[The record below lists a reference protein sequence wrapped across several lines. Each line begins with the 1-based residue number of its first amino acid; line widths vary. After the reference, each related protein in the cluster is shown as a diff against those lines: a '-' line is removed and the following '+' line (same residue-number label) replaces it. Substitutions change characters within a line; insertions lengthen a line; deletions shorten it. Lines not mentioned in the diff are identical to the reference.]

1 MRKEGVPV
9 QESMKAV
16 PDGSVLLQ
24 MDGIEKVFPGV
35 HALNNCHFELKR
47 GEVHALVGENG
58 AGKSTMMKVLTGIY
72 KRDGGTI
79 KYKGQEINLNS
90 PEEAQALGIG
100 IIHQELNL
108 MPHLSVAENIF
119 IGREPMRGPFL
130 DKKKANADARK
141 LLNSLNIDLDP
152 DIACNKLSVAKQQM
166 VEIAKALSYDSELL
180 VMDEPSA
187 ALTENEV
194 QELFRFIRDLRGR
207 GHAIIYISHR
217 LDELPQITDR
227 ITVMR
232 DGQYVN
238 TVYTKDVTKEQIISM
253 MVGRVIYEQPKA
265 KSEVPEGAP
274 VVLEVKNLVAQNVKN
289 VSFKL
294 KKGEI
299 LGFAGLMG
307 AGRTE
312 TMRALFGA
320 DPKTGGEVLL
330 DGKPVR
336 IDSPVEAVNL
346 GIGYLS
352 EDRKAFGLAVG
363 LSVSD
368 NSVMANLDEFT
379 SGGFVKRKK
388 VDQITR
394 EYVDKLSIKTPSVN
408 QLIKNLSGG
417 NQQKVVIA
425 KWLIKN
431 CGILIFD
438 EPTRGIDVGAKSE
451 IYHLMSDLAKMGKSV
466 IMISSEMPELL
477 RMSDRLVVMCEGRVT
492 GELDIAEATQEKI
505 MTLATMA
512 MS

>member
-1 MRKEGVPV
+1 
-9 QESMKAV
+9 
-16 PDGSVLLQ
+16 
-24 MDGIEKVFPGV
+24 
-35 HALNNCHFELKR
+35 
-47 GEVHALVGENG
+47 
-58 AGKSTMMKVLTGIY
+58 
-72 KRDGGTI
+72 
-79 KYKGQEINLNS
+79 
-90 PEEAQALGIG
+90 
-100 IIHQELNL
+100 
-108 MPHLSVAENIF
+108 
-119 IGREPMRGPFL
+119 
-130 DKKKANADARK
+130 
-141 LLNSLNIDLDP
+141 
-152 DIACNKLSVAKQQM
+152 
-166 VEIAKALSYDSELL
+166 
-180 VMDEPSA
+180 
-187 ALTENEV
+187 
-194 QELFRFIRDLRGR
+194 
-207 GHAIIYISHR
+207 
-217 LDELPQITDR
+217 
-227 ITVMR
+227 MR

-238 TVYTKDVTKEQIISM
+238 TVNTKDVTKEQIIAM
-253 MVGRVIYEQPKA
+253 MVGRVIYEQPKTQ
-265 KSEVPEGAP
+265 SEVPEGAP
-274 VVLEVKNLVAQNVKN
+274 TILEVKDLVAQNVKK

-294 KKGEI
+294 RKGEI

-320 DPKTGGEVLL
+320 DPKESGEILL
-330 DGKPVR
+330 NGKPVTVH
-336 IDSPVEAVNL
+336 SPVDAVNH

-368 NSVMANLDEFT
+368 NSVMANLDKFT
-379 SGGFVKRKK
+379 SSGFVNRKK
-388 VDQITR
+388 VNEATR
-394 EYVDKLSIKTPSVN
+394 EYVEKLSIKTPSVR

-431 CGILIFD
+431 CDILIFD

-451 IYHLMSDLAKMGKSV
+451 IYRLMGDLVKMGKSI